1 MKVDSST
8 WNKFRQFCRVK
19 HRPQLAPS
27 TIEETIRKLRFLE
40 RHGIDLIN
48 FDSEAVYSLFNK
60 RLNAGATHS
69 SINHYVKALNRWC
82 KFRNLDI
89 HFDQY
94 REYPKPIRVLT
105 TEEVRALINY
115 YNGRDPVSRLKRMI
129 IVALAST
136 GMRVSELC
144 GLRMERIYWKNR
156 EILVYGKGGGMQKSR
171 TIPVSE
177 QFLFGRNY
185 PSLMNY
191 VQHWRFKPLPGHEKY
206 VFINPQGRQ
215 LTPQWVGKVVK
226 EAGRALGIEW
236 VHPHSFR
243 HYYATN
249 LLRNGVSI
257 RTVQVIL
264 GHTDIKTTARYTHI
278 LNGDLH
284 RAIRN
289 FEDPVTYRKNRQS
302 QKKGGSMQNP
312 ICKPKW
318 ARRDLLMILS
328 VKFAGKHPF
337 SGFAC
342 FSELEVPC

>member
-1 MKVDSST
+1 MKVDVET
-8 WNKFRQFCRVK
+8 WNKFRRFCRVK
-19 HRPQLAPS
+19 QRPQLAQS
-27 TIEETIRKLRFLE
+27 TIGDSIRKLKFLE
-40 RHGIDLIN
+40 RHGVDLMN
-48 FDSEAVYSLFNK
+48 FDSEAVYSLFER

-69 SINHYVKALNRWC
+69 SLNHYVKALNRWC
-82 KFRNLDI
+82 RFRNLDI

-105 TEEVRALINY
+105 TDEASSLIRY
-115 YNGRDPVSRLKRMI
+115 YSNRDPDSRLKRMI
-129 IVALAST
+129 MVTLAST

-206 VFINPQGRQ
+206 VFINSQGRQ

-226 EAGRALGIEW
+226 EAGRALGIGW

-249 LLRNGVSI
+249 LLRHGVNI
-257 RTVQVIL
+257 RIVQTIL
-264 GHTDIKTTARYTHI
+264 GHEDIATTARYTHV

-284 RAIRN
+284 RAIRKLD
-289 FEDPVTYRKNRQS
+289 DPVLRKNKQS
-302 QKKGGSMQNP
+302 KKNGASMQNP
-312 ICKPKW
+312 ICKPEW
-318 ARRDLLMILS
+318 ALWDLNP
-328 VKFAGKHPF
+328 GPP
-337 SGFAC
+337 
-342 FSELEVPC
+342 PCQGDVITS

>member
-1 MKVDSST
+1 MTVDDET
-8 WNKFRQFCRVK
+8 WARFAQYCRVR
-19 HRPQLAPS
+19 HRPTLSQS
-27 TIEETIRKLRFLE
+27 TIEDTKRKLRHME
-40 RHGIDLIN
+40 KAGIDLMNIDEDEIYR
-48 FDSEAVYSLFNK
+48 FFEIVLD
-60 RLNAGATHS
+60 RATS
-69 SINHYVKALNRWC
+69 SAANHYVKALNRWAA
-82 KFRNLDI
+82 FRKLDL
-89 HFDQY
+89 HFDKY
-94 REYPKPIRVLT
+94 KEYPKPMRILT
-105 TEEVRALINY
+105 TEEVSMLIKY
-115 YNGRDPVSRLKRMI
+115 YNNRDPLSRLKRMV
-129 IVALAST
+129 IVTLVST

-206 VFINPQGRQ
+206 VFINSQGRQ

-226 EAGRALGIEW
+226 EAGRSLGIGW

-249 LLRNGVSI
+249 LLRHGVNI
-257 RTVQVIL
+257 RIVQTIL
-264 GHTDIKTTARYTHI
+264 GHEDIATTARYTHV

-284 RAIRN
+284 RAIRKLD
-289 FEDPVTYRKNRQS
+289 DPVLRKNKQS
-302 QKKGGSMQNP
+302 KKNGVSMQNP
-312 ICKPKW
+312 ICKPEW
-318 ARRDLLMILS
+318 ALWDLLALLS
-328 VKFAGKHPF
+328 VDFAGKHPS

-342 FSELEVPC
+342 FSEMEVPC